1 LVSAYVSAFANA
13 AADPVAK
20 SGLLPEDAKLLVE
33 RARCEGPRRGR
44 FAWLA
49 RRRAWLVAIV
59 SILLTVGALQS

>member
-33 RARCEGPRRGR
+33 RARAVKGRVGVASLCSQEGERGWSR
-44 FAWLA
+44 LLA
-49 RRRAWLVAIV
+49 FY
-59 SILLTVGALQS
+59 